1 MLFSFCRIAGV
12 LAVGLLPALPSF
24 AQSASQSV
32 LPPRVSEQVVM
43 VPKVGTLFTVE
54 LETTI
59 FRPPGDGPFPLVV
72 INHGKAPGK
81 PAFQGRA
88 RFTAQSAE
96 FLRRGYVVAL
106 PMRQGFSRSGGAYIG
121 GGCNVQANGLMQA
134 EDVTAALD
142 YLTRQSY
149 VDSERIVVIGQS
161 HGGLSTMAFSAIGY
175 PGVRG
180 VINFAGGLRN
190 DSCVNWEGNLVD
202 AFADYGRTA
211 RYPSLWIYGDN
222 DSYWPWPMP
231 DHMFNSYKAN
241 ATGSAADAT
250 FVDVGEFETDSHRLF
265 SSRNG
270 IGVWLP
276 AVDAFF
282 RKLGLPFDRTDR
294 LDSPGANGTKG
305 QQSRPDSLERS

>member
-1 MLFSFCRIAGV
+1 MSFVFRALAWLMLGPVAMPLMASSA
-12 LAVGLLPALPSF
+12 LAQ
-24 AQSASQSV
+24 AQSPSP
-32 LPPRVSEQVVM
+32 LPPRVTEQVVM
-43 VPKVGTLFTVE
+43 VPKTGTLFTVE

-88 RFTAQSAE
+88 KFVAQSAE
-96 FLRRGYVVAL
+96 FLKRGYVVAL

-134 EDVTAALD
+134 EDLIAALD

-149 VDSERIVVIGQS
+149 VDAERIVMVGQS
-161 HGGLSTMAFSAIGY
+161 HGGLSTMAFNAIGY

-190 DSCVNWEGNLVD
+190 ESCAGWENNLVD

-211 RYPSLWIYGDN
+211 RYPSLWIYGSN
-222 DSYWPWPMP
+222 DSYWPWPLP
-231 DHMFNSYKAN
+231 ETMFNRYKAA

-250 FVDVGEFETDSHRLF
+250 FVDVGEFESDSHRLF

-270 IGVWLP
+270 IRVWLP
-276 AVDAFF
+276 PVEAFL
-282 RKLGLPFDRTDR
+282 RRIGMP
-294 LDSPGANGTKG
+294 A
-305 QQSRPDSLERS
+305 E

>member
-1 MLFSFCRIAGV
+1 MSFVFRALAWLMLGPVAIPLMASSA
-12 LAVGLLPALPSF
+12 LAQ
-24 AQSASQSV
+24 AQSPSP
-32 LPPRVSEQVVM
+32 LPPRVTEQVVM
-43 VPKVGTLFTVE
+43 IPKTGTLFTVE

-88 RFTAQSAE
+88 KFVAQSAE
-96 FLRRGYVVAL
+96 FLKRGYVVAL

-134 EDVTAALD
+134 EDLIAALD

-149 VDSERIVVIGQS
+149 VDAERIVMVGQS
-161 HGGLSTMAFSAIGY
+161 HGGLSTMAFNAIGY

-190 DSCVNWEGNLVD
+190 ESCAGWENNLVD

-211 RYPSLWIYGDN
+211 RYPSLWIYGSN
-222 DSYWPWPMP
+222 DSYWPWPLP
-231 DHMFNSYKAN
+231 ETMFNRYKAA

-250 FVDVGEFETDSHRLF
+250 FVDVGEFESDSHRLF

-270 IGVWLP
+270 IRVWLP
-276 AVDAFF
+276 PVEAFL
-282 RKLGLPFDRTDR
+282 RRIGMP
-294 LDSPGANGTKG
+294 A
-305 QQSRPDSLERS
+305 E

>member
-1 MLFSFCRIAGV
+1 MASSA
-12 LAVGLLPALPSF
+12 LAQ
-24 AQSASQSV
+24 AQSPSP
-32 LPPRVSEQVVM
+32 LPPRVTEQVVM
-43 VPKVGTLFTVE
+43 IPKTGTLFTVE

-88 RFTAQSAE
+88 KFVAQSAE
-96 FLRRGYVVAL
+96 FLKRGYVVAL

-134 EDVTAALD
+134 EDLIAALD

-149 VDSERIVVIGQS
+149 VDAERIVMVGQS
-161 HGGLSTMAFSAIGY
+161 HGGLSTMAFNAIGY

-190 DSCVNWEGNLVD
+190 ESCAGWENNLVD

-211 RYPSLWIYGDN
+211 RYPSLWIYGSN
-222 DSYWPWPMP
+222 DSYWPWPLP
-231 DHMFNSYKAN
+231 ETMFNRYKAA

-250 FVDVGEFETDSHRLF
+250 FVDVGEFESDSHRLF

-270 IGVWLP
+270 IRVWLP
-276 AVDAFF
+276 PVEAFL
-282 RKLGLPFDRTDR
+282 RRIGMP
-294 LDSPGANGTKG
+294 A
-305 QQSRPDSLERS
+305 E

>member
-1 MLFSFCRIAGV
+1 MSFVFRALAWLMLGPVAMPLMASSA
-12 LAVGLLPALPSF
+12 LAQ
-24 AQSASQSV
+24 AQSPSP
-32 LPPRVSEQVVM
+32 LPPRVTEQVVM
-43 VPKVGTLFTVE
+43 IPKTGTLFTVE

-88 RFTAQSAE
+88 KFVAQSAE
-96 FLRRGYVVAL
+96 FLKRGYVVAL

-134 EDVTAALD
+134 EDLIAALD

-149 VDSERIVVIGQS
+149 VDAERIVMVGQS
-161 HGGLSTMAFSAIGY
+161 HGGLSTMAFNAIGY

-190 DSCVNWEGNLVD
+190 ESCAGWENNLVD

-211 RYPSLWIYGDN
+211 RYPSLWIYGSN
-222 DSYWPWPMP
+222 DSYWPWPLP
-231 DHMFNSYKAN
+231 ETMFNRYKAA

-250 FVDVGEFETDSHRLF
+250 FVDVGEFESDSHRLF

-270 IGVWLP
+270 IRVWLP
-276 AVDAFF
+276 PVEAFL
-282 RKLGLPFDRTDR
+282 RRIGMP
-294 LDSPGANGTKG
+294 A
-305 QQSRPDSLERS
+305 E